1 MRWRSDHYAHA
12 GIDVPADWA
21 EAARRLASGP
31 VRRVLL
37 LGAPDAGKSTLA
49 RFLCHEAGAAGQDVA
64 LLDADPAQ
72 KLVGPPACVTL
83 GRAGEG
89 GDLALAALGFVAA
102 IDPVGAGVRL
112 PSAAG
117 RLAEEVASG
126 PLLANTDGM
135 LTGPGGRLKAALIRA
150 VRPDLLVTIGGDE
163 VLSALLARHA
173 GLPRLRLAPSP
184 LARRKTRGERR
195 EARRHAFRRHLAGA
209 SDWTVPTGELATAG
223 EPPPEVRSRL
233 LVGLAD
239 AAGRDLALGLATRT
253 DAGSVTI
260 LTTAPRGRVH
270 LLRWSRLALDDGF
283 RETRH
288 PRTRSPRGP

>member
-1 MRWRSDHYAHA
+1 MRWRPDHAHA
-12 GIDVPADWA
+12 EIDVPADWA

-31 VRRVLL
+31 ARRVLL

-49 RFLCHEAGAAGQDVA
+49 RLLCREAGAAGRDVA

-102 IDPVGAGVRL
+102 VDPAGAGVRL

-117 RLAEEVASG
+117 RLAEEAAG
-126 PLLANTDGM
+126 RPLLANTDGM
-135 LTGPGGRLKAALIRA
+135 LTGPGGRLKAALIRS
-150 VRPDLLVTIGGDE
+150 VRPDLLVAVGGGE
-163 VLSALLARHA
+163 ALSALLARHA
-173 GLPRLRLAPSP
+173 GLPRLRLASSP

-195 EARRHAFRRHLAGA
+195 EARRRAFLRHFAGA
-209 SDWTVPTGELATAG
+209 SEWTAPTGELATAG
-223 EPPPEVRSRL
+223 EPPPEARSRL

-253 DAGSVTI
+253 GAGSVAI
-260 LTTAPRGRVH
+260 FTTAPRSRVR

-288 PRTRSPRGP
+288 PRTRPPRRS